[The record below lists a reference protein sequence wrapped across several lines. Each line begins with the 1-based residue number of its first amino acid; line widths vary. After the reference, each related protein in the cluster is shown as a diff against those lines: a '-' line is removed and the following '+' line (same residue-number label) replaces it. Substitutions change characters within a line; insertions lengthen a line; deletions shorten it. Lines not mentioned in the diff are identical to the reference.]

1 MVRLFLFP
9 LELFRMFDSIRKYS
23 KLIMVPMY
31 GLIIVGFV
39 FSGVQGY
46 RGFQA
51 SADAVAKVGSHSIS
65 QAEWDAAQ
73 QEEVKRIRAAMP
85 NADPKLLDSPE
96 ARYATLE
103 RLVREKVWQE
113 AGKDAVRVVTDARLA
128 KEIES
133 IPAIAAMRRADGSLN
148 VEAYKQLLKSNGMEP
163 AQFDA
168 RVRDELL
175 LRQNEQAVGRSA
187 FATKTVA
194 DSALN
199 AFFQRR
205 EVQLV
210 YYKPADY
217 LAKVKPT
224 DTEIQAYYD
233 SNKSQF
239 LSPESADVEYVVLNL
254 DAVKNSLTVNE
265 ADLKTYYEQNA
276 QRLAA
281 KEERR
286 ASHILIAAAKD
297 GPADARDKA
306 KAAAQALLAKLRAK
320 PDSFA
325 ELARKN
331 SQDGGSADKGGDLGY
346 FARGAMVKPF
356 EEAAFALKKGEISEV
371 VESDFGYHIIKL
383 VDVKEAKQAS
393 FDSVREKLEAEYKNQ
408 QAQRKFAEVA
418 EVFTNTVYEQGDS
431 LKPVADKLKLE
442 IKQASG
448 VLRSPPAKL
457 PGALFQPRVL
467 DAVFNP
473 DSIAKKQNTEAI
485 EVAPNTL
492 MAARVTRHVPV
503 RALSLDEVRN
513 QVRDKLAG
521 EQATALAKKAAQA
534 DLASWKAQLTPSKL
548 PDAVVISRDS
558 APNVSSLVLDAVL
571 RADTASLPNW
581 VGIDTAAQGYV
592 IARISQVL
600 PRKAVDANADKQHR
614 AQFAQWLGSAEADA
628 YYQLL
633 KARYKVQI
641 TAPKPQ
647 AKPAPLAE
655 AG

>member
-1 MVRLFLFP
+1 
-9 LELFRMFDSIRKYS
+9 MFDSIRKYS

-31 GLIIVGFV
+31 GLIILGFV

-46 RGFQA
+46 RGIKA
-51 SADAVAKVGSHSIS
+51 SADAVAKVGSQNIT

-73 QEEVKRIRAAMP
+73 QDEVKRMRAAIP
-85 NADPKLLDSPE
+85 NADPKALDSPD

-113 AGKDAVRVVTDARLA
+113 AGRDALRVVSDARLA
-128 KEIES
+128 REIEA
-133 IPAIAAMRRADGSLN
+133 IPAIAAMRRADGSLD
-148 VEAYKQLLKSNGMEP
+148 VEAYKQLLKNNGMEP

-168 RVRDELL
+168 RVRNELL
-175 LRQNEQAVGRSA
+175 LRQNEQALGRSA
-187 FATKTVA
+187 FATKVVA

-224 DTEIQAYYD
+224 DAEVQAYYD
-233 SNKSQF
+233 TNKSKFQ
-239 LSPESADVEYVVLNL
+239 SAESADIEYVVLNL

-265 ADLKTYYEQNA
+265 ADLRTYYDQNA

-281 KEERR
+281 KEERK
-286 ASHILIAAAKD
+286 ASHILIGAAKD
-297 GPADARDKA
+297 APADVRDKA
-306 KAAAQALLAKLRAK
+306 KAAAQALLGKARAK
-320 PDSFA
+320 PDNFA
-325 ELARKN
+325 DLARKN
-331 SQDGGSADKGGDLGY
+331 SQDSGSAQNGGDLGY
-346 FARGAMVKPF
+346 FAKGAMVKPF
-356 EEAAFALKKGEISEV
+356 EDAAFTLKKGEISEV

-383 VDVKEAKQAS
+383 MDIKEAKQAS
-393 FDSVREKLEAEYKNQ
+393 FESVREKLEAEYRTQ

-418 EVFTNTVYEQGDS
+418 EIFTNAVYEQGDS
-431 LKPVADKLKLE
+431 LKPVADKLKLD
-442 IKQASG
+442 IKQAAG
-448 VLRSPPAKL
+448 VLRKPPANT

-467 DAVFNP
+467 ESIFNA

-492 MAARVTRHVPV
+492 LAARVIRHVPV
-503 RALSLDEVRN
+503 RALQLDEVRT
-513 QVRDKLAG
+513 QVRNKLADD
-521 EQATALAKKAAQA
+521 QATALAKKAGEA
-534 DLASWKAQLTPSKL
+534 DLANWKTQSAPPKL
-548 PDAVVISRDS
+548 AEALVISRDS
-558 APNVSSLVLDAVL
+558 APHVSSLVLDAVL
-571 RADTASLPNW
+571 RADTTTLPAW
-581 VGIDTAAQGYV
+581 VGIDLTAQGYA
-592 IARISQVL
+592 IARVAQVL
-600 PRKAVDANADKQHR
+600 PRKEVDAKADKQDR

-633 KARYKVQI
+633 KVRYKVKI
-641 TAPKPQ
+641 TAPKPE
-647 AKPAPLAE
+647 AKPAGPAE

>member
-1 MVRLFLFP
+1 
-9 LELFRMFDSIRKYS
+9 MFDSIRKYS

-51 SADAVAKVGSHSIS
+51 RADAVAKVGSHSIS

-73 QEEVKRIRAAMP
+73 QEEVKRIRATMP
-85 NADPKLLDSPE
+85 NADPKLLDSAE

-113 AGKDAVRVVTDARLA
+113 ASRDAVRVVTDARLA
-128 KEIES
+128 REIES
-133 IPAIAAMRRADGSLN
+133 IPAIAAMRRADGSLD
-148 VEAYKQLLKSNGMEP
+148 VGAYKQLLKSNGMEP

-175 LRQNEQAVGRSA
+175 LRQNQQALGRSA
-187 FATKTVA
+187 FATRTVA

-210 YYKPADY
+210 YYKPVDY
-217 LAKVKPT
+217 LAKVQPS
-224 DTEIQAYYD
+224 DTEIQTYYD
-233 SNKSQF
+233 NNKGQF
-239 LSPESADVEYVVLNL
+239 QSPESADVEYVVLNL

-265 ADLKTYYEQNA
+265 ADLRTYYEQNA

-286 ASHILIAAAKD
+286 ASHILFAAAKD
-297 GPADARDKA
+297 GPADVRDKA
-306 KAAAQALLAKLRAK
+306 KAAAQALLDKLRAR

-356 EEAAFALKKGEISEV
+356 EDAAFALKKGAISDV

-383 VDVKEAKQAS
+383 VDVKEAKQPS
-393 FDSVREKLEAEYKNQ
+393 FESVREKLESDYKNQ
-408 QAQRKFAEVA
+408 QAQRKFAEAA
-418 EVFTNTVYEQGDS
+418 EIFTNTVYEQGDS

-448 VLRSPPAKL
+448 VLRNPPAKL

-467 DAVFNP
+467 DAVFNA

-492 MAARVTRHVPV
+492 LAARVTSHTPV
-503 RALSLDEVRN
+503 RALSLDEVRK

-521 EQATALAKKAAQA
+521 EQSAALAKTAAQA
-534 DLASWKAQLTPSKL
+534 DLAAWKAQTVQPKL
-548 PDAVVISRDS
+548 PDAVVISRDA
-558 APNVSSLVLDAVL
+558 APNINSLVLDAVL
-571 RADTASLPNW
+571 RADTASLPTW
-581 VGIDTAAQGYV
+581 VGIDLAAQGYA
-592 IARISQVL
+592 IARITQVL
-600 PRKAVDANADKQHR
+600 PRKAVDANADKQDR

-633 KARYKVQI
+633 KARYKVKI
-641 TAPKPQ
+641 TVPKPE
-647 AKPAPLAE
+647 ATPAPAAQ